1 SGRSPRAGAPTSEGS
16 PDGRSRGGTVG
27 DQVPVLAL
35 EHRLVPL
42 VLQRHAQREEARR
55 ALALEPDDLVLRVHG
70 IADERRRAE
79 AGGVLHECDDGVFD
93 DRRERRGA
101 DGRQRRE
108 QEAVSEAPAEARP
121 LAVLVVVVDRMG
133 VAGHAG
139 EEEEVRIGQGLG
151 RALEPVADL
160 EVLEVALG
168 HQIPQKTSQTAA
180 ALGAPKSSSRIRAA
194 KGRPPAYQAR
204 CFLSWTSAVRSSREA
219 SISAQC
225 RRMIRAFSSRETV
238 RPAKIQ
244 GAPRAPRPIMT
255 AAQPVARIMAHASS
269 WLLRSPLPVTGIP
282 TASTTEAMISQGAR
296 PENCCERVRG
306 WTVIASTPSLSAS
319 RAISTAFTGRSS
331 QPPRILI
338 VRGTRIAFRRVRRI
352 SRAASG
358 SRMRAAPWPL
368 ATIFATGQPMLR
380 SIASAPPA
388 SSRRAA
394 SARISGSEPRSCIA
408 IGCSS
413 GR

>member
-1 SGRSPRAGAPTSEGS
+1 M
-16 PDGRSRGGTVG
+16 
-27 DQVPVLAL
+27 
-35 EHRLVPL
+35 
-42 VLQRHAQREEARR
+42 AR
-55 ALALEPDDLVLRVHG
+55 
-70 IADERRRAE
+70 
-79 AGGVLHECDDGVFD
+79 
-93 DRRERRGA
+93 
-101 DGRQRRE
+101 
-108 QEAVSEAPAEARP
+108 
-121 LAVLVVVVDRMG
+121 
-133 VAGHAG
+133 
-139 EEEEVRIGQGLG
+139 
-151 RALEPVADL
+151 
-160 EVLEVALG
+160 
-168 HQIPQKTSQTAA
+168 
-180 ALGAPKSSSRIRAA
+180 
-194 KGRPPAYQAR
+194 
-204 CFLSWTSAVRSSREA
+204 
-219 SISAQC
+219 
-225 RRMIRAFSSRETV
+225 
-238 RPAKIQ
+238 
-244 GAPRAPRPIMT
+244 
-255 AAQPVARIMAHASS
+255 ASS
-269 WLLRSPLPVTGIP
+269 WLLTSPLPVTGIP

-319 RAISTAFTGRSS
+319 RAISTAFTVRSS

-413 GR
+413 GRYRARATVWPLPWTRARASISSLVRRPAPHSRATSRNGALVTAAMGARRRSSGLTRPSVAPVAHPSPPRYILRRPRRGL